1 MSNPIHIAIASPL
14 GGVGKTTLTVLA
26 ASTLHYHLG
35 YSVAVID
42 CNYPLY
48 TTAYLRGKETE
59 GQNKQGFSDKC
70 LKNMMRQPL

>member
-1 MSNPIHIAIASPL
+1 MSNPINIAIASPL
-14 GGVGKTTLTVLA
+14 GGVGQTTLTVLA

-48 TTAYLRGKETE
+48 TTAYLRGK
-59 GQNKQGFSDKC
+59 
-70 LKNMMRQPL
+70 